1 MISWHAITV
10 TLVTGMRGK
19 AMTVYAVSIGENH
32 EGGRIDKIFASLAR
46 ARSYCR
52 DHKILN
58 SGGWSEIDFCD
69 WSDGCNFMIIEKIKV
84 EA

>member
-1 MISWHAITV
+1 
-10 TLVTGMRGK
+10 MRNTTNEEK
-19 AMTVYAVSIGENH
+19 NMENNSAVFAVSIGENH